1 MIQTFGD
8 QPIRVLESKPL
19 KCQAINNVTF
29 DLKSHTRFKYNKFS
43 VLLGYFILHLKA
55 IIFFWVNTSI
65 REIFLKTCYWQYLF
79 HPRFTLIVFSK
90 VCSKLKLKEKK
101 SCVTYQTDRCY
112 IFLFLPIMPLYL
124 KLKNLGVVFSQ
135 KKDVYNNCNSIF
147 MVSNVSVTFI
157 FFILF
162 YAGSWNTKLLIFL
175 HPDIS

>member
-1 MIQTFGD
+1 
-8 QPIRVLESKPL
+8 
-19 KCQAINNVTF
+19 
-29 DLKSHTRFKYNKFS
+29 
-43 VLLGYFILHLKA
+43 
-55 IIFFWVNTSI
+55 
-65 REIFLKTCYWQYLF
+65 
-79 HPRFTLIVFSK
+79 
-90 VCSKLKLKEKK
+90 
-101 SCVTYQTDRCY
+101 
-112 IFLFLPIMPLYL
+112 MPLYL